1 LPARFK
7 CVVKIGG
14 KRAGR
19 ARKVTERKMSNKHL
33 LEVCKAK
40 HVNAGRTRRVTE
52 RKICNTHLLE
62 DGEATLKYDEDGRK
76 RARRRGK

>member
-14 KRAGR
+14 KRARR

-33 LEVCKAK
+33 LEAGKIYICKGGK
-40 HVNAGRTRRVTE
+40 GE
-52 RKICNTHLLE
+52 KS
-62 DGEATLKYDEDGRK
+62 DGKKDGK
-76 RARRRGK
+76 

>member
-14 KRAGR
+14 KRARR
-19 ARKVTERKMSNKHL
+19 ARKVTERKMSNKHS
-33 LEVCKAK
+33 LECRQAIYVK
-40 HVNAGRTRRVTE
+40 AGRVRKVTE
-52 RKICNTHLLE
+52 RKMGSKHLLE
-62 DGEATLKYDEDGRK
+62 ACQAILKYHENGRK

>member
-14 KRAGR
+14 KRARR
-19 ARKVTERKMSNKHL
+19 ARKVAERKMSNKHL
-33 LEVCKAK
+33 LEAGKLYICKGGK
-40 HVNAGRTRRVTE
+40 VRKVTE
-52 RKICNTHLLE
+52 RKIGNTHLLE
-62 DGEATLKYDEDGRK
+62 AWAVTLKYDEKGRK

>member
-33 LEVCKAK
+33 LEAGKLIYVK
-40 HVNAGRTRRVTE
+40 AGR
-52 RKICNTHLLE
+52 
-62 DGEATLKYDEDGRK
+62 
-76 RARRRGK
+76 